1 MNSQLTL
8 DFGIG
13 RSVLDT
19 TTPSKMW
26 TPQEE
31 QDTKNKVI
39 VTLAHLNKQR
49 CPHET
54 MISKQWSPTWNE
66 YVHSHNYNYSI
77 TINTDPKASWYRKI
91 VKQDRVDD
99 HIMLQQIR
107 DEEERRL
114 KKLIATAYRLKLV
127 KNVTMVYELGENN
140 KKHYHMLVLTS
151 RKNQFKML
159 IEETM
164 EMSMEAHGTGWK
176 KRDPIN
182 LIRPKKIKSCYDCR
196 TACEKANEVLQ
207 AIDYIIY
214 KYYQKE
220 NLGENLLIN
229 LISKI

>member
-1 MNSQLTL
+1 MQSKLTI

-19 TTPSKMW
+19 TTPSKPG
-26 TPQEE
+26 TPSVDAQER
-31 QDTKNKVI
+31 KKVT
-39 VTLAHLNKQR
+39 VTMEDLINHR

-54 MISKQWSPTWNE
+54 MVGKQWNPKWDE
-66 YVHSHNYNYSI
+66 YVHSHKYNYSI
-77 TINTDPKASWYRKI
+77 TINTDPKAEWYQKI
-91 VKQDRVDD
+91 RRQDRIED
-99 HIMLQQIR
+99 HIIIQQIR

-114 KKLIATAYRLKLV
+114 KKLVAEAYRRKLV
-127 KNVTMVYELGENN
+127 KNVTIVYEYGENN

-151 RKNQFKML
+151 RKNQLKML
-159 IEETM
+159 IEESM

-182 LIRPKKIKSCYDCR
+182 LIRPKKMKSCYDVR
-196 TACEKANEVLQ
+196 TACQKAKEVIE

-229 LISKI
+229 LITKI